1 MEKRAVL
8 PHSRIWFPGVLM
20 WNQGSEPRLNVY
32 RSFEANRFER
42 ATQEKAYLRALPTSQ
57 RLEAAETEV
66 RMERSQKE
74 G

>member
-1 MEKRAVL
+1 
-8 PHSRIWFPGVLM
+8 M

-32 RSFEANRFER
+32 RSFEINRFEG

-57 RLEAAETEV
+57 KVEASPAEV
-66 RMERSQKE
+66 LMEQRQKE

>member
-1 MEKRAVL
+1 
-8 PHSRIWFPGVLM
+8 M